1 MKNLL
6 FAALAVVLLA
16 ACGNEPKSVTT
27 TDADGE
33 TMTNYGEE
41 VKSMDAMSVEQLVK
55 YMDGKQEQNVT
66 LSGKILETCPK
77 KGCWMDIANADGPAM
92 KVRFK
97 DYGFFVPTDGAE
109 GKTAIME
116 GRAFR
121 DTMSVDML
129 RHYAEDAGKSAEEIA
144 KITEPEEVIAFEATG
159 VIIKS

>member
-6 FAALAVVLLA
+6 CAVAAMLLLV
-16 ACGNEPKSVTT
+16 ACNTEPKSVTT

-41 VKSMDAMSVEQLVK
+41 VVSTDAMSVEQLVK
-55 YMDGKQEQNVT
+55 YMDGKQDEKVT
-66 LSGKILETCPK
+66 LSGEILDTCPK
-77 KGCWMDIANADGPAM
+77 KGCWMDIANSDGPAM

-129 RHYAEDAGKSAEEIA
+129 RHYAEDAGKSEEEIA